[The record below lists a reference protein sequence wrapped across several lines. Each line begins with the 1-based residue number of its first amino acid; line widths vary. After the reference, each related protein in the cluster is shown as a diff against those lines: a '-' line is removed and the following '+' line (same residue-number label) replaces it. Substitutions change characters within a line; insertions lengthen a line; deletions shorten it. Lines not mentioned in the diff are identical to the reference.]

1 MLLLRHKKK
10 NEELPRE
17 IPCRGSGSSS
27 TAVVSGSG
35 LSAGTCS
42 SGLSTFS
49 RDLTSQLKENFVSFN
64 TLNVRKLNISERLR
78 TAEHQ
83 LDYFAVWIDPVTQTY
98 QMAFITDMYIEEFI
112 KTSNEYILKIQTN
125 ILDTVTE
132 EFGASA
138 QQVEQRKL
146 LNRKATKIIEMLERR
161 SP

>member
-1 MLLLRHKKK
+1 M
-10 NEELPRE
+10 NEQPSCRISRE
-17 IPCRGSGSSS
+17 IPSRGSSS
-27 TAVVSGSG
+27 IAGGSG
-35 LSAGTCS
+35 LSAGAC
-42 SGLSTFS
+42 FS
-49 RDLTSQLKENFVSFN
+49 RDLTNELKEHFVSFN

-83 LDYFAVWIDPVTQTY
+83 LDYFALWVDPVTQTY

-146 LNRKATKIIEMLERR
+146 LNRKATKIIVQDYQLIAIIKIL
-161 SP
+161 